1 MLLAVDVLL
10 RQALVL
16 GERLREP
23 RLSRASQVELPAR
36 LQIAPPREPDQTS
49 CDHEQYSRQLVDL
62 KIFMP
67 THPADHRLAQIQPH
81 AGDGGRERNDY
92 DRDCVAPRLAFARN
106 RLARASRHVAY
117 DAASAHFVSEP

>member
-16 GERLREP
+16 GERLRQP
-23 RLSRASQVELPAR
+23 GLSRASQVELPAR
-36 LQIAPPREPDQTS
+36 LEIAPPREPDQTG

-62 KIFMP
+62 QIFMP
-67 THPADHRLAQIQPH
+67 AHPPDHRLAQIQPH

-92 DRDCVAPRLAFARN
+92 DGECIAPRAAFACN
-106 RLARASRHVAY
+106 RLPRARRHVAY
-117 DAASAHFVSEP
+117 DAASAHFVTEP